1 MTKKLF
7 RFKITYDT
15 MIAVEVDNILSASYS
30 AYRMANE
37 ELSVIVT
44 DDEPQIIV
52 HEEITSVDQLG
63 PEWDGAIPYGCADGM
78 TCNEILGLQDE
89 SKKGEV
95 IENLTDE
102 QKKEILSKMTLQ
114 EICDLLNKND

>member
-7 RFKITYDT
+7 RVKITYDT
-15 MIAVEVDNILSASYS
+15 MIVVEEDKLCPAVYS

-44 DDEPQIIV
+44 GDDEPEIDV
-52 HEEITSVDQLG
+52 REEITSVDQLG

-78 TCNEILGLQDE
+78 TCNEILGQL
-89 SKKGEV
+89 KKEEV
-95 IENLTDE
+95 IEKLTDD
-102 QKKEILSKMTLQ
+102 QKKEILSKMTLE
-114 EICDLLNKND
+114 EIVTLLNKND